1 MKLKKIL
8 GVFILTLCLMLSGLA
23 FAACGGDEILEISN
37 VTGFNQSV
45 QVGVEY
51 DTSEISITIKYK
63 SGKTEVVDNSK
74 LTFSTLDTSTA
85 GTKQLTVTYKD
96 FSINVNVLVYENDE
110 IVEITQVSG
119 VKQTVHLGDEY
130 DYSTITATV
139 TYQSG
144 RTETIQS
151 SALSFSGLN
160 TSVSGNQTLVISY
173 QEFTYEVNVLVYEND
188 DVTSATLM
196 AGTYATTVG
205 LGAEYDTSNI
215 QLKLTYISGR
225 EEIIPAS
232 QLTITEIDTTTI
244 GTQELKVTYGQT
256 EVKVNVQVQKNYMVI
271 GYDDPGFVAVWE
283 RNSQTQN
290 TFNKT
295 GSNGTKG
302 FAVVGNDYLVGNDNE
317 FAYAPT
323 LSVYFTDTRT
333 AGTLDNYKANYKV
346 YLHGTGEPTLLAGA
360 ELANYVTIDD
370 VKHTLLFSDAAIGK
384 KFTIS
389 VLPTYA
395 TEDEL
400 DEINASE
407 FTFKVVDGY
416 NVYTAADLSILDNVN
431 AEGKWTA
438 LKQAN
443 GLVGVDANAL
453 ILQSNI
459 TINASDIPSVHF
471 YTAAEVA
478 GDSDADRAVGSLK
491 DTTGNNLGR
500 IYHRRLSSGTFT
512 VEGNYYQ
519 ISAQNIPLIVREN
532 GNITNQGESMTTHT
546 TLFAFDGDSNTTAV
560 PNYVV
565 NNLSLYGNTKKTEN
579 AALSGGVLMMKKC
592 NAKFTANNCLAQCW
606 FISFFNDEGLG
617 SFEGQEDKVTL
628 TLKSCNSFDA
638 YNTLVYNFGG
648 ILNIE
653 DCIMIGAG
661 GPVMICDHVGNNA
674 TTAEGGMISDVTT
687 KNSVLESYV
696 AGTEGWFNAYDG
708 ASDLAAMVKALDH
721 LFNQYGVTIL
731 DASAQKL
738 NLVAVYKSSSA
749 EGLTT
754 SNIRGSFAVADHEEE
769 KAQLLAKLQQILNAA
784 VALNVNPALTA
795 EVAEDVMLSATHLGL
810 DMDITAASFRY
821 CVDDLVAKNQIPNQ
835 GIADALYGVVMGDD
849 NIITQEELLTKLNA
863 LVGTGLESADQAYG
877 IYLYAKVCA
886 IGYGRGELATVLNGL
901 KDANMLTEEEVGK
914 ILLYA
919 QKADMDASKADIKTY
934 LEIIH
939 ALGQMSDGEYAQALG
954 AVVAQTIT
962 GAFGLTSTTDWALQ
976 PSMTSMLTS
985 VTFTVESEYLYIY
998 LPNGMSVV
1006 FTLSPY
1012 QAA

>member
-1 MKLKKIL
+1 MKFKKL
-8 GVFILTLCLMLSGLA
+8 FAVFVFAICLMISG
-23 FAACGGDEILEISN
+23 FALTACSSTDSIEKISAA
-37 VTGFNQSV
+37 S
-45 QVGVEY
+45 GVETTIKVGTEF
-51 DTSEISITIKYK
+51 DTSNISVTIKYK
-63 SGKTEVVDNSK
+63 SGKTETITSADLTFSQIDTSQTGPQTLTITYGEYTFEVVINVTEEDPKNYTILGFDDPSFITTWNTNSK
-74 LTFSTLDTSTA
+74 L
-85 GTKQLTVTYKD
+85 
-96 FSINVNVLVYENDE
+96 
-110 IVEITQVSG
+110 
-119 VKQTVHLGDEY
+119 
-130 DYSTITATV
+130 
-139 TYQSG
+139 
-144 RTETIQS
+144 
-151 SALSFSGLN
+151 
-160 TSVSGNQTLVISY
+160 
-173 QEFTYEVNVLVYEND
+173 
-188 DVTSATLM
+188 
-196 AGTYATTVG
+196 
-205 LGAEYDTSNI
+205 
-215 QLKLTYISGR
+215 
-225 EEIIPAS
+225 
-232 QLTITEIDTTTI
+232 
-244 GTQELKVTYGQT
+244 
-256 EVKVNVQVQKNYMVI
+256 
-271 GYDDPGFVAVWE
+271 
-283 RNSQTQN
+283 QN
-290 TFNKT
+290 TYTQT
-295 GSNGTKG
+295 GSNGVKG
-302 FAVVGNDYLVGNDNE
+302 FAIIDNPYVVGDDNA
-317 FAYAPT
+317 FVYAPT
-323 LSVYFTDTRT
+323 LHALY
-333 AGTLDNYKANYKV
+333 ANGTTGTVKDYKAEYKV
-346 YLHGTGEPTLLAGA
+346 YLHGEGNPTLLSGDTL
-360 ELANYVTIDD
+360 ESYVAIAD
-370 VKHTLLFSDAAIGK
+370 VKHTLNFTNAALGK
-384 KFTIS
+384 TFTIS
-389 VLPTYA
+389 VLPA
-395 TEDEL
+395 GMTEDEA
-400 DEINASE
+400 DIVEASE

-491 DTTGNNLGR
+491 DAMGDNLGR
-500 IYHRRLSSGTFT
+500 IYHRRLASGTFT
-512 VEGNYYQ
+512 LEGNYYQ
-519 ISAQNIPLIVREN
+519 ISAQNIPLIVRED
-532 GNITNQGESMTTHT
+532 GEITNQGESMTTHT
-546 TLFAFDGDSNTTAV
+546 TLFAFDGNSNTTAA

-606 FISFFNDEGLG
+606 FISFFNDEGAG
-617 SFEGQEDKVTL
+617 SFEGKEDMVTM

-648 ILNIE
+648 ILNME

-696 AGTEGWFNAYDG
+696 AGTEGWFNAYAG
-708 ASDLAAMVKALDH
+708 ASDLAAMIKALDH

-769 KAQLLAKLQQILNAA
+769 KAALLTKLEAVLQMALAA
-784 VALNVNPALTA
+784 PETTLT
-795 EVAEDVMLSATHLGL
+795 EDIVEDVLLSAEHLGL

-835 GIADALYGVVMGDD
+835 GIADALYSVVMGDD

-919 QKADMDASKADIKTY
+919 QKSDMDASKADIKTY

-954 AVVAQTIT
+954 AIVAQTIT

-976 PSMTSMLTS
+976 PSMTSMLTR
-985 VTFTVESEYLYIY
+985 VTFTAESEYLYIY
-998 LPNGMSVV
+998 LPIGMSVV

>member
-283 RNSQTQN
+283 RNSQVQN

-400 DEINASE
+400 DEISASE

-431 AEGKWTA
+431 SEGKWTA

-491 DTTGNNLGR
+491 DTTGDYLGR
-500 IYHRRLSSGTFT
+500 IYHRRLASGTFT

-546 TLFAFDGDSNTTAV
+546 TMFAFDGDSDTTAV

-579 AALSGGVLMMKKC
+579 AALSGGVLMMKKV

-606 FISFFNDEGLG
+606 FISFFNDEGAG

-638 YNTLVYNFGG
+638 YNTLIYNYAG

-653 DCIMIGAG
+653 DCVLIGAG

-674 TTAEGGMISDVTT
+674 TTAEGGMISQVTT

-708 ASDLAAMVKALDH
+708 ASDLAALIKALDR

-731 DASAQKL
+731 DSSAQKM

-754 SNIRGSFAVADHEEE
+754 SSIRGSFAVADHEEE
-769 KAQLLAKLQQILNAA
+769 KAALLTKLETLLQMALAA
-784 VALNVNPALTA
+784 PETTLT
-795 EVAEDVMLSATHLGL
+795 EDIVEDVMLSATHLGL
-810 DMDITAASFRY
+810 DMDITAASFRHCLNSLVEMHQIPDQASADY
-821 CVDDLVAKNQIPNQ
+821 LYAGIVGDKNVITQQELGTALEYLVANSI
-835 GIADALYGVVMGDD
+835 L
-849 NIITQEELLTKLNA
+849 
-863 LVGTGLESADQAYG
+863 SADQAQG
-877 IYLYAKVCA
+877 IYIYAKVCA
-886 IGYGRGELATVLNGL
+886 IGYGRGELETVLGGL

-919 QKADMDASKADIKTY
+919 QKADLDAARNDILTY
-934 LEIIH
+934 LQIIH
-939 ALGQMSDGEYAQALG
+939 ALGQMSDGEYTQALG
-954 AVVAQTIT
+954 AIFAQTIN
-962 GAFGLTSTTDWALQ
+962 GAFGLTSTSGWALE
-976 PSMTSMLTS
+976 PSITSALTS
-985 VTFTVESEYLYIY
+985 VTFTNACEYLYIY